1 MSSYYVII
9 YVNLGSSIQERIA
22 IGMMMASHQKGYIR
36 FSEFKIEWLK
46 KLLHPQ
52 AIQTIKLTQRSL
64 QLTFTAF
71 ASVTD
76 TDSAFDLT
84 AFLDWCKHLHQHSN
98 NLIGISQPIATLL
111 ACDEAPFE
119 EIFNLE
125 VDRHA
130 HLSKSLKETP
140 NPAEFNSRRVLQN
153 LKAQTVN
160 HLTFNYRLT
169 PEKLASLMAPVTL
182 PFAGENKAQGAV
194 VTGHVIDFTSD
205 RMPNLYL
212 PLVNLIHET
221 IHTED
226 LPEPLHFII
235 SPQPDPQ
242 DTHFPLWSKMQDYSY
257 IRLVTPER
265 LDTIVRYAVD
275 HNLQPELTFGR

>member
-1 MSSYYVII
+1 MSSTYVII

-22 IGMMMASHQKGYIR
+22 IGMMMASHQKGDIR

-46 KLLHPQ
+46 KLLHTQ
-52 AIQTIKLTQRSL
+52 AVQTINLTRKNL
-64 QLTFTAF
+64 RHTFSAF
-71 ASVTD
+71 TVGD
-76 TDSAFDLT
+76 TFDLT
-84 AFLDWCKHLHQHSN
+84 AFLEWCRHLHRHSN
-98 NLIGISQPIATLL
+98 NLIGISEPIPTLL
-111 ACDEAPFE
+111 PCDEASFE

-125 VDRHA
+125 VDRYA
-130 HLSKSLKETP
+130 FLNKNLKATAP
-140 NPAEFNSRRVLQN
+140 PVEFNSRRVLQT
-153 LKAQTVN
+153 LKAQAAN

-169 PEKLASLMAPVTL
+169 PEKLTSLMAPVTL
-182 PFAGENKAQGAV
+182 PFAGENKTQGTV

-205 RMPNLYL
+205 RMPSLYL

-221 IHTED
+221 IATEN

-235 SPQPDPQ
+235 SPEPAPKDSN
-242 DTHFPLWSKMQDYSY
+242 FPLWSRMQDYAY
-257 IRLVTPER
+257 IRLVTPEC